1 MKFHVRKGAGFSSLL
16 CLSALLLTGLS
27 GCATSGWGEVAAW
40 EKGRLAHPG
49 MSFNSDPLDQRW
61 LQHVHASKE
70 NANGGSGVGGGGC
83 GCN

>member
-1 MKFHVRKGAGFSSLL
+1 MNIPFTHKRGLMVL
-16 CLSALLLTGLS
+16 ALVVCATAS
-27 GCATSGWGEVAAW
+27 GCTSTGWGEVAAW
-40 EKGRLAHPG
+40 EKGRLAHTG

>member
-1 MKFHVRKGAGFSSLL
+1 MKFHVRNAAGFSSLL
-16 CLSALLLTGLS
+16 CLSILLLT
-27 GCATSGWGEVAAW
+27 GEVAAW

-49 MSFNSDPLDQRW
+49 MSFNSDALDQRW